1 MVFIWTY
8 FISLELSLIKVVGLC
23 NKSCNFESFQFQNAT
38 LFRYWLAD
46 FVIFLK
52 IPVGRNKK

>member
-23 NKSCNFESFQFQNAT
+23 NKYVTLKASSFKMLHYFASGLQ
-38 LFRYWLAD
+38 
-46 FVIFLK
+46 IS
-52 IPVGRNKK
+52 